1 MRVPVADA
9 VDDSQAPRQVW
20 RRAAPSAE
28 TVNGEGKPRRCGGDL
43 DIEERYQLLKER
55 RRKRKEAEA
64 LERGQ
69 DEARAKEAARQARD
83 GDDVDED
90 KAAERFRND
99 RYAVKLLQQDNAAW
113 GGGGAGPGDIG

>member
-1 MRVPVADA
+1 VADA
-9 VDDSQAPRQVW
+9 VDDSPAPRQVW

-28 TVNGEGKPRRCGGDL
+28 AVNGEGKPRHCGGDL

-64 LERGQ
+64 LAREQ

>member
-1 MRVPVADA
+1 MSEQ
-9 VDDSQAPRQVW
+9 VDEPQAARQVW

-28 TVNGEGKPRRCGGDL
+28 AVSGEGKPRRCGGALDL
-43 DIEERYQLLKER
+43 DTEDRYQFMKER

-64 LERGQ
+64 LEREQ
-69 DEARAKEAARQARD
+69 DEARAKAAARQDRD
-83 GDDVDED
+83 GEDVDED